1 MVGTGKR
8 KGTRMGHRDGQM
20 PRRTGGIRK
29 DELTKPATTS
39 TYADTRDTRE
49 RNIMMTQDDLQS
61 DNDEGNEPP
70 RTSST
75 AIRRANLP
83 ATRNTGQQSS
93 PVPQRRTQPQ
103 PLSQSQRPYT
113 SASMPAPPISIQQSP
128 RNNPRAKT
136 GREPSTRGGI
146 KGKVHWLLPLGIG
159 MIAMLVLWELGSIA
173 LAWGMARY
181 DDIRYG
187 NPRTYQTNAVVGH
200 GGDSAAHPS
209 HFIAINLNRQAIV
222 VEFPAGN
229 PAGAESYIVP
239 YYILGSGGD
248 GVPVTLEFRDV
259 TGDGKLDMIIHI
271 HLQSQDQTFVFV
283 NDGTKFRP
291 ANSKDNIHM

>member
-1 MVGTGKR
+1 M
-8 KGTRMGHRDGQM
+8 RMDGQ
-20 PRRTGGIRK
+20 PQPPKRSGGIK
-29 DELTKPATTS
+29 KEELI
-39 TYADTRDTRE
+39 TYADRETRE
-49 RNIMMTQDDLQS
+49 RNTKMTEDDLQL
-61 DNDEGNEPP
+61 DEDEGTEPP
-70 RTSST
+70 RTNST
-75 AIRRANLP
+75 TIRRANLP

-103 PLSQSQRPYT
+103 PQAQRPFT
-113 SASMPAPPISIQQSP
+113 STSIPAAPISIQQTP
-128 RNNPRAKT
+128 RNNTRPQVAKEAPT
-136 GREPSTRGGI
+136 KNGL

-187 NPRTYQTNAVVGH
+187 NPRTFQTDAVVGH
-200 GGDSAAHPS
+200 GGDSVQHPS

-239 YYILGSGGD
+239 YYILGPGGD